1 MEEGKGGSRGIGWL
15 EVRNTLVQLQER
27 GRKERC
33 GAEKGQ
39 KRRVYEREE
48 AALVGGGCCS
58 LAVYSANISKEEGS
72 RGERND
78 KSSGILPYLVRV
90 RSGTG

>member
-33 GAEKGQ
+33 GVEKGQ
-39 KRRVYEREE
+39 KRRVYEREEE

-58 LAVYSANISKEEGS
+58 LAVYSANNSKEEGR
-72 RGERND
+72 RG
-78 KSSGILPYLVRV
+78 KK
-90 RSGTG
+90 

>member
-39 KRRVYEREE
+39 KRREECMREKRQLWL
-48 AALVGGGCCS
+48 AADAAFGCI
-58 LAVYSANISKEEGS
+58 LQIIQRRKEEG
-72 RGERND
+72 GE
-78 KSSGILPYLVRV
+78 K
-90 RSGTG
+90 

>member
-1 MEEGKGGSRGIGWL
+1 MCARLVGGEEGKGGSRGIGWL

-58 LAVYSANISKEEGS
+58 LAVYSANNSKEEGS
-72 RGERND
+72 RG
-78 KSSGILPYLVRV
+78 KK
-90 RSGTG
+90 